1 MLSEETS
8 SPPFREHPLLELQGA
23 QLRQLQAFVQAAGD
37 SRYTAL
43 PSAGAAA
50 ASFQA
55 SAESLVYDV
64 LMIRVGRC
72 PEMSVA
78 HLCT

>member
-1 MLSEETS
+1 M
-8 SPPFREHPLLELQGA
+8 LELQGA

-43 PSAGAAA
+43 PSAGATA

-55 SAESLVYDV
+55 TAESLVYDV
-64 LMIRVGRC
+64 LMIRVGCC
-72 PEMSVA
+72 PGMPVA